1 MKTKT
6 KKDKSLPAKAD
17 RDRKP
22 ETSVKNPIAVGE
34 KPKKVWD
41 PAALYF

>member
-6 KKDKSLPAKAD
+6 NSSLPAPSAD

-22 ETSVKNPIAVGE
+22 EANVNSTSVIAE
-34 KPKKVWD
+34 KPKKVWN